1 MQQDSTKSVFD
12 CWTQLTNTGIWPR
25 EQRLSTV
32 TTPLNDRLRVMT
44 DDSILDQVGIITLLG
59 FEAHS
64 VISLRIATI
73 ALGGAHPKRKH
84 KE

>member
-1 MQQDSTKSVFD
+1 MIQSWF
-12 CWTQLTNTGIWPR
+12 
-25 EQRLSTV
+25 RLAS
-32 TTPLNDRLRVMT
+32 D
-44 DDSILDQVGIITLLG
+44 ITLLG